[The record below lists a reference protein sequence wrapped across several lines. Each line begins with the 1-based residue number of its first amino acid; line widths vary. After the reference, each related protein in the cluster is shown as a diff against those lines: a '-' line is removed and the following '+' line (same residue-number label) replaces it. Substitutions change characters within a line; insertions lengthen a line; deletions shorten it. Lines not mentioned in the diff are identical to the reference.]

1 MSYGV
6 SAALQAG
13 VYQALI
19 SDSDL
24 AALVGTAI
32 YDAIPSGSLPA
43 TYVALGPENVLD
55 SSDKSGGGAL
65 HLFQRLGGDGLVRA
79 FRRPRMWRGG

>member
-19 SDSDL
+19 SDLISRPSWAQRFMMQSHL
-24 AALVGTAI
+24 AACL
-32 YDAIPSGSLPA
+32 
-43 TYVALGPENVLD
+43 
-55 SSDKSGGGAL
+55 
-65 HLFQRLGGDGLVRA
+65 RLMWPRA
-79 FRRPRMWRGG
+79 

>member
-19 SDSDL
+19 SDPDL

-32 YDAIPSGSLPA
+32 
-43 TYVALGPENVLD
+43 
-55 SSDKSGGGAL
+55 
-65 HLFQRLGGDGLVRA
+65 
-79 FRRPRMWRGG
+79 